1 MRRGGGRLFALI
13 LAGAAALAGCSRNPA
28 TGGLQFPVFYGAET
42 EAEIGDD
49 AHRKVLR
56 QYGGVYHHP
65 ALQETL
71 ARVVERLAPHVHLA
85 DDADFTWRGFLLND
99 PVPNAFA
106 LPGGR
111 VYLTRGLAVIFNDEA
126 EMAGVI
132 GHEMGHVA
140 ARHGAA
146 IGGLG
151 IAVDIAHAA
160 AVLVGLNPA
169 ASRDLAQLAYSAYSR
184 HQEHE
189 ADALGFG
196 YMTAAGYDPRGPW
209 RFMRG
214 FHRQQTYETLIGDR
228 APFTLSLYQ
237 THPPTDER
245 IAVLDKLAASYPATG
260 DRGDVAAFL
269 RGMEGV
275 SWGDKPVSG
284 HVQGRDFLHPGL
296 KIGFA
301 AAEGWRLSTAA
312 TRVTAEN
319 PAVGGLLIFD
329 TAAAGADVGDDAK
342 TYLAG
347 LWAGSAPLDH
357 LRKRRIAGFPAA
369 MGQGRIVTPYGP
381 AALTA
386 AAIIDEQS
394 KRIFRFACLRP
405 AEGDA
410 AMLAA
415 TAEACKE
422 MVESFSSVTRS
433 DLRRRTAE
441 RIAVTPVL
449 PGDTVAN
456 AAARLGRIPRAET
469 LLRVLNGLDDGEE
482 PQVGG
487 RLKVI
492 VSD

>member
-13 LAGAAALAGCSRNPA
+13 LAGAALAGCLRNPA
-28 TGGLQFPVFYGAET
+28 GGGLQFPILYGAET

-56 QYGGVYHHP
+56 QYGGLYRHSG
-65 ALQETL
+65 LEETL
-71 ARVVERLAPHVHLA
+71 ERVVQRLAPQVHLA

-106 LPGGR
+106 VQGGR
-111 VYLTRGLAVIFNDEA
+111 LYLTRGMAVLFNDEA

-151 IAVDIAHAA
+151 VALEIAHAA
-160 AVLVGLNPA
+160 ASLAGLNPA
-169 ASRDLAQLAYSAYSR
+169 ASRDLTQFIYSAYSR
-184 HQEHE
+184 NQERE
-189 ADALGFG
+189 ADTLGFG
-196 YMTAAGYDPRGPW
+196 YMTAAGYDPRGAW
-209 RFMRG
+209 RFMRSLN
-214 FHRQQTYETLIGDR
+214 RRKTYETLIGDR
-228 APFTLSLYQ
+228 PLFTFSLYQ

-245 IAVLDKLAASYPATG
+245 VATLDKLAATYPADG
-260 DRGDVAAFL
+260 DRGDVAGFL

-275 SWGDKPVSG
+275 SWGDKPASG
-284 HVQGRDFLHPGL
+284 YVQGRDFLHPGL
-296 KIGFA
+296 KIAFT

-312 TRVTAEN
+312 RRVTAEN
-319 PAVGGLLIFD
+319 PAVGGLMIFD
-329 TAAAGADVGDDAK
+329 TADAGADVGDDAK

-357 LRKRRIAGFPAA
+357 LRKRRIAGFSAA
-369 MGQGRIVTPYGP
+369 TGRGRIITPYGP
-381 AALTA
+381 AALSA
-386 AAIIDEQS
+386 AAVIDEQA
-394 KRIFRFACLRP
+394 KRIFRFACLWP
-405 AEGDA
+405 EEGA
-410 AMLAA
+410 AATVAA
-415 TAEACKE
+415 TAESCTQ
-422 MVESFSSVTRS
+422 MVESLRPITRAG
-433 DLRRRTAE
+433 LKARTAE

-469 LLRVLNGLDDGEE
+469 LLRVLNGLDEGEE
-482 PQVGG
+482 PRVGG

>member
-13 LAGAAALAGCSRNPA
+13 LAGAALAGCSRNPA
-28 TGGLQFPVFYGAET
+28 TGGLQFPVLYGAET
-42 EAEIGDD
+42 EAEIGGD

-56 QYGGVYHHP
+56 QYGGVYRHP
-65 ALQETL
+65 ALEETL
-71 ARVVERLAPHVHLA
+71 ERVVQRLAPHVHLA
-85 DDADFTWRGFLLND
+85 DDADFTWRAYLLND
-99 PVPNAFA
+99 PTPNAFA

-111 VYLTRGLAVIFNDEA
+111 VYLTRGMAALFNDEA

-146 IGGLG
+146 GGGLEVAAR
-151 IAVDIAHAA
+151 IVHAA
-160 AVLVGLNPA
+160 AVLAGLNPA
-169 ASRDLAQLAYSAYSR
+169 ASRSLALLTLSAYSQS
-184 HQEHE
+184 QEHE
-189 ADALGFG
+189 ADRLGFG
-196 YMTAAGYDPRGPW
+196 YLTAAGYDPRGAW
-209 RFMRG
+209 RFMRSL
-214 FHRQQTYETLIGDR
+214 HRQEAYDVLIGDR

-245 IAVLDKLAASYPATG
+245 VAALDKLAATYPADG
-260 DRGDVAAFL
+260 DRGDVAGFL
-269 RGMEGV
+269 RGLDGLN
-275 SWGDKPVSG
+275 WGDKPVFG
-284 HVQGRDFLHPGL
+284 YVQGRDFLHPGL
-296 KIGFA
+296 KIGFT

-312 TRVTAEN
+312 RRVTAEN
-319 PAVGGLLIFD
+319 PAVGGLMIFD
-329 TAAAGADVGDDAK
+329 TAAAGQDVGDDAK

-347 LWAGSAPLDH
+347 LWAGPAPLDH

-369 MGQGRIVTPYGP
+369 TGRGRVVTPYGP
-381 AALTA
+381 AALSA
-386 AAIIDEQS
+386 AAVIDEQA
-394 KRIFRFACLRP
+394 KRIFRFACLWP
-405 AEGDA
+405 EEGA
-410 AMLAA
+410 AATVAA
-415 TAEACKE
+415 TAEACTQ
-422 MVESFSSVTRS
+422 MVESLRPITRAG
-433 DLRRRTAE
+433 LKARTAE

-482 PQVGG
+482 PRVGG